1 MKNFSIY
8 FLLMIV
14 FTVSKIF
21 SQEKII
27 SSIKLEKIIEPKL
40 FSVETVFQNASKNL
54 LAEDFEVKCA
64 I

>member
-27 SSIKLEKIIEPKL
+27 EPKL
-40 FSVETVFQNASKNL
+40 FSEETVFQNASKSL